1 MSNTTTVSAAGP
13 SQGAKAPSGGSEV
26 RAATSAGVTSSPF
39 WSTGI
44 DRLKAYVPGEQPQSD
59 GWVKLNTNECPYPPS
74 PLALAAIREATS
86 EKLRLYPDPNG
97 TGLKAAIG
105 KQFGLG
111 SDHVFLGNGSDE
123 VLGHAFMGLLKHE
136 LPILYPD
143 ISYSFYPV
151 WCGLYGI
158 ANKQVPLNAEFGVDV
173 ADYAQPNGG
182 IVLPNPNAPTG
193 TALSLDALRTLLQAN
208 RQSVVLIDE
217 AYVDF
222 GAQSAAAL
230 IPEFDNLLV
239 VHTLSKSRAVAG
251 LRVGF
256 ALGHPT
262 LVEALARVKDSFNS
276 YPLDRLALV
285 GAQAAIEDTAYL
297 EQLTSAVIHS
307 RDWLIAELAGLGFDT
322 LPSQANF
329 IFTRHANRP
338 AATLLAQLREQ
349 KILVRHFTQA
359 RIANHLRI
367 SIGTQAEC
375 ELLVQALQRILAAQP
390 DQKNEVSA

>member
-1 MSNTTTVSAAGP
+1 MNDV
-13 SQGAKAPSGGSEV
+13 K
-26 RAATSAGVTSSPF
+26 TSKF
-39 WSTGI
+39 WSTDI
-44 DRLKAYVPGEQPQSD
+44 DQLKAYVPGEQPQTD

-74 PLALAAIREATS
+74 LRALQAIRDCVS

-97 TGLKAAIG
+97 TALKGAIA
-105 KQFGLG
+105 KQFGL
-111 SDHVFLGNGSDE
+111 SPAHVFLGNGSDE
-123 VLGHAFMGLLKHE
+123 VLGHAFMGLLKHA

-158 ANKQVPLNAEFGVDV
+158 AAKQVPLTADFRVNV

-193 TALSLDALRTLLQAN
+193 IALSLDQLRTLLQAN

-222 GAQSAAAL
+222 GAESAAAL

-239 VHTLSKSRAVAG
+239 VHTLSKSRALAG

-262 LVEALARVKDSFNS
+262 LMEALARVKDSFNS
-276 YPLDRLALV
+276 YPLDRLALA

-297 EQLTSAVIHS
+297 AQLTAAVIHS
-307 RDWLIAELAGLGFDT
+307 RNWLVAELDKLGFET
-322 LPSQANF
+322 LPSSANF
-329 IFTRHANRP
+329 VFTHHP
-338 AATLLAQLREQ
+338 QFAAAGLLEQLRERH
-349 KILVRHFTQA
+349 ILVRYFA
-359 RIANHLRI
+359 KPRIDGHLRI
-367 SIGTQAEC
+367 SIGTQQEC
-375 ELLVQALQRILAAQP
+375 EALVAALKHILAPAAQHP
-390 DQKNEVSA
+390 LEASA

>member
-1 MSNTTTVSAAGP
+1 MTT
-13 SQGAKAPSGGSEV
+13 
-26 RAATSAGVTSSPF
+26 SPF

-44 DRLKAYVPGEQPQSD
+44 AQLKAYVPGEQPQTE

-74 PLALAAIREATS
+74 PLALAAIRDATS
-86 EKLRLYPDPNG
+86 DKLRLYPDPNG
-97 TGLKAAIG
+97 TALKGAIA

-111 SDHVFLGNGSDE
+111 VDHVFLGNGSDE
-123 VLGHAFMGLLKHE
+123 VLGHAFLGLLKHD

-143 ISYSFYPV
+143 VSYSFYPV

-158 ANKQVPLNAEFGVDV
+158 ASKQVPLNADFAVDV

-193 TALSLDALRTLLQAN
+193 TALSLDQLRTLLQAN

-222 GAQSAAAL
+222 GAESAAAL

-239 VHTLSKSRAVAG
+239 VHTLSKSRALAG

-256 ALGHPT
+256 ALGHPA
-262 LVEALARVKDSFNS
+262 LIEALARVKDSFNS
-276 YPLDRLALV
+276 YPLDRLALA

-297 EQLTSAVIHS
+297 AQLTVAVIRS
-307 RDWLIAELAGLGFDT
+307 REWLVDELAALGFET

-329 IFTRHANRP
+329 IFTRHRKQ
-338 AATLLAQLREQ
+338 AAVTLLAQLREQ
-349 KILVRHFTQA
+349 KILVRHFTQT

-390 DQKNEVSA
+390 QQTTKVSA

>member
-1 MSNTTTVSAAGP
+1 MS
-13 SQGAKAPSGGSEV
+13 
-26 RAATSAGVTSSPF
+26 TSVTSSPY

-44 DRLKAYVPGEQPQSD
+44 DQLKAYVPGEQPQTD

-86 EKLRLYPDPNG
+86 DKLRLYPDPNG
-97 TGLKAAIG
+97 NALKGAIA
-105 KQFGLG
+105 KLFDL
-111 SDHVFLGNGSDE
+111 SPAHVFLGNGSDE
-123 VLGHAFMGLLKHE
+123 VLGHAFMALLKHAR
-136 LPILYPD
+136 PILYPD

-158 ANKQVPLNAEFGVDV
+158 ASKQVPLNADFAVDV

-193 TALSLDALRTLLQAN
+193 TALSLDQLRRLLQAN
-208 RQSVVLIDE
+208 RQSVVVIDE

-222 GAQSAAAL
+222 GAESAAAL

-239 VHTLSKSRAVAG
+239 VHTLSKSRALAG

-256 ALGHPT
+256 ALGHPA
-262 LVEALARVKDSFNS
+262 LIEALARVKDSFNS
-276 YPLDRLALV
+276 YPLDRLALA
-285 GAQAAIEDTAYL
+285 GAQAAIEDTVYL
-297 EQLTSAVIHS
+297 EQLTTAVIRS
-307 RDWLIAELAGLGFDT
+307 RDWLITELAALGFET

-329 IFTRHANRP
+329 IFTRHSSL
-338 AATLLAQLREQ
+338 AAPVLLAQLRER
-349 KILVRHFTQA
+349 KILVRHFTQQ

-367 SIGTQAEC
+367 TVGTQQEC
-375 ELLVQALQRILAAQP
+375 ETLVAALQQLVVKDHASHT
-390 DQKNEVSA
+390 KVSA